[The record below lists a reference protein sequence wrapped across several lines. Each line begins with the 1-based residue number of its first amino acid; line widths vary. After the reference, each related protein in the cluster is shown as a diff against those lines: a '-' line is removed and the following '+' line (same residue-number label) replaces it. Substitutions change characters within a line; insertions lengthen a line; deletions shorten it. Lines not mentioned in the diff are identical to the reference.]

1 MKQKTLDMNILKK
14 KKSKMTERESF
25 EKYDSFSEN
34 ELNTKSNKEVYV
46 KIMSWLL
53 LSNIADAKKK
63 KGRKKN
69 RRIKK
74 KIIMIFEFGISEC
87 SEYDVKSKIGN
98 IFVNEKI
105 REEHCG

>member
-1 MKQKTLDMNILKK
+1 MKNVQNDSGVKNIFDLNLKEVNGRYETENLRHEHIKK
-14 KKSKMTERESF
+14 KKESKMTKRESF

-63 KGRKKN
+63 GAK
-69 RRIKK
+69 
-74 KIIMIFEFGISEC
+74 
-87 SEYDVKSKIGN
+87 
-98 IFVNEKI
+98 EKWTN
-105 REEHCG
+105 